1 MPIISSANLRWL
13 LIKDRSDTM
22 NASLL
27 FGQHQS
33 LWTVFL
39 LRTAI
44 DKLARKNY
52 NIARARPGES
62 KQCLYFR
69 LEALQRELTQEQLA
83 SVVAEFRACQYGPAD
98 MDCAPQ
104 QECNPQDQQQQP
116 PPQNAE
122 IGARNDEAQ
131 DDDSRD
137 RMLRLELMF
146 GDFQEHA
153 LMQETRIEYLVN
165 RNTDLQARY
174 NESRNLVTELR
185 MQSDNSETRITALE
199 ANDIRQN
206 ARLARQMVQRRVRSN
221 RERARLRRVGRR
233 LRRQSQRLL
242 LDAVQDVHDLADG
255 WRWI

>member
-1 MPIISSANLRWL
+1 
-13 LIKDRSDTM
+13 M
-22 NASLL
+22 NASPL

-44 DKLARKNY
+44 DKLARKDY

-83 SVVAEFRACQYGPAD
+83 SIIAEFRACQYGPAD

-153 LMQETRIEYLVN
+153 LMQETQIEYLVN
-165 RNTDLQARY
+165 RNTELQAQY
-174 NESRNLVTELR
+174 NESQNLVTELR

-199 ANDIRQN
+199 ANATRQN
-206 ARLARQMVQRRVRSN
+206 ARIARAAMGQRRVRSI
-221 RERARLRRVGRR
+221 RERARLRRIGRR
-233 LRRQSQRLL
+233 LRRQTQRLL
-242 LDAVQDVHDLADG
+242 DAAQDVHGLADG

>member
-1 MPIISSANLRWL
+1 
-13 LIKDRSDTM
+13 M
-22 NASLL
+22 NVSPL

-69 LEALQRELTQEQLA
+69 LEALQQELTQEQLA
-83 SVVAEFRACQYGPAD
+83 SIIAEFRACQYGPAD
-98 MDCAPQ
+98 VGCAPQ
-104 QECNPQDQQQQP
+104 QECNPQGQQQQP
-116 PPQNAE
+116 PPKNAE

-146 GDFQEHA
+146 EDFQEHA
-153 LMQETRIEYLVN
+153 LVQETRIERLVN
-165 RNTDLQARY
+165 RNTELQAQY
-174 NESRNLVTELR
+174 NESQNLVTELR
-185 MQSDNSETRITALE
+185 MQSDNSETRVTELE
-199 ANDIRQN
+199 ANVTRQN
-206 ARLARQMVQRRVRSN
+206 ARLARQRVQRRIRSN
-221 RERARLRRVGRR
+221 RKRARLRRAGRR
-233 LRRQSQRLL
+233 LRRQSQRLF
-242 LDAVQDVHDLADG
+242 DAAQDVHGLADG